1 MRIVKELV
9 GRAALVALVAGCSA
23 SAQTPPSAP
32 MRPPSPTSVTRRE
45 PGGDAPDPQRA
56 ALERLLKEPWGARGD
71 KDEQLLAPIPD
82 WEHWKRLR
90 YWGFDN
96 LVGFRYGNEYRA
108 MTVAHVQVMPE
119 GTPVKSET
127 CMRAFEDWARPQIA
141 GFDVKLQP
149 FRVKIARWRD
159 QPLVIQS
166 VDGWVSWG
174 IGSADFSAAWTA
186 YPAYPDA
193 CLIYGVAVPWRDQ
206 GELAKKVRD
215 RFVEEGLVNFQALTP
230 EKPYRHEHKDE
241 PAPVE
246 PAPAPGTA
254 PAETAP
260 AAPGAKAAPAA
271 APGKSPSAARAL
283 RVKNS
288 FGRLFGVA
296 ASR

>member
-82 WEHWKRLR
+82 WENWKRLR

-119 GTPVKSET
+119 GMPVKSET
-127 CMRAFEDWARPQIA
+127 CMRAFEDWARPQIK
-141 GFDVKLQP
+141 GFDVKLEP
-149 FRVKIARWRD
+149 FRVKVTRWRD
-159 QPLVIQS
+159 QPLVIQ
-166 VDGWVSWG
+166 
-174 IGSADFSAAWTA
+174 IG
-186 YPAYPDA
+186 
-193 CLIYGVAVPWRDQ
+193 
-206 GELAKKVRD
+206 
-215 RFVEEGLVNFQALTP
+215 
-230 EKPYRHEHKDE
+230 
-241 PAPVE
+241 
-246 PAPAPGTA
+246 
-254 PAETAP
+254 
-260 AAPGAKAAPAA
+260 
-271 APGKSPSAARAL
+271 RAH
-283 RVKNS
+283 V
-288 FGRLFGVA
+288 
-296 ASR
+296 

>member
-1 MRIVKELV
+1 MRVSKQLV
-9 GRAALVALVAGCSA
+9 AWAALVVLGAGCSA

-32 MRPPSPTSVTRRE
+32 MRPPTPASVTRKE
-45 PGGDAPDPQRA
+45 PGGDAADPQRA
-56 ALERLLKEPWGARGD
+56 ALERLLKEPWGARTD

-127 CMRAFEDWARPQIA
+127 CMRAFEDWARPQIK
-141 GFDVKLQP
+141 GFDVRLEPFKVKLT
-149 FRVKIARWRD
+149 RWRD
-159 QPLVIQS
+159 QTLVIQS

-206 GELAKKVRD
+206 GDLAKKVRD

-241 PAPVE
+241 PAP
-246 PAPAPGTA
+246 ADAAPGTA

-260 AAPGAKAAPAA
+260 AAPGAKAAPPA
-271 APGKSPSAARAL
+271 APDKSSSAARAARL
-283 RVKNS
+283 KNP
-288 FGRLFGVA
+288 FGRWFGVA
-296 ASR
+296 SSR

>member
-119 GTPVKSET
+119 GMPVKSET
-127 CMRAFEDWARPQIA
+127 CMRAFEDWARPQIK
-141 GFDVKLQP
+141 GFDVKLEP
-149 FRVKIARWRD
+149 FRVKVTRWRD

-174 IGSADFSAAWTA
+174 IGSADFSAAWAA

-215 RFVEEGLVNFQALTP
+215 RFIEEGLVTFQALTP
-230 EKPYRHEHKDE
+230 EKPYRHTHDD
-241 PAPVE
+241 PPVE
-246 PAPAPGTA
+246 KPNG
-254 PAETAP
+254 
-260 AAPGAKAAPAA
+260 AAPEGAT
-271 APGKSPSAARAL
+271 PSAPPAH
-283 RVKNS
+283 
-288 FGRLFGVA
+288 
-296 ASR
+296 